1 MLFTY
6 LYGRILY
13 VNENL
18 MMINMYQALGV
29 LSLSLKLYLCYNILI
44 KNIIELYFVVSNF
57 LYVILRV
64 IIYFEVEKNL

>member
-1 MLFTY
+1 
-6 LYGRILY
+6 
-13 VNENL
+13 
-18 MMINMYQALGV
+18 MMINMYQALSV